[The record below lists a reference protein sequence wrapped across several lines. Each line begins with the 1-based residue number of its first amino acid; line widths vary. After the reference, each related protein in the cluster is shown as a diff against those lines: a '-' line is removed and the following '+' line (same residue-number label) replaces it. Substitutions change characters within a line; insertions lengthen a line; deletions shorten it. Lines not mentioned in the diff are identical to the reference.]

1 MPLLPPPPTPLTVC
15 ALVFALF
22 QTTTQL
28 LVLERTVRVHQ
39 LAFSKVRSRVT
50 YARSGVGP
58 GHRLTD
64 F

>member
-39 LAFSKVRSRVT
+39 LAFSKVRRGSRTQEAVWDP
-50 YARSGVGP
+50 A
-58 GHRLTD
+58 TD
-64 F
+64 